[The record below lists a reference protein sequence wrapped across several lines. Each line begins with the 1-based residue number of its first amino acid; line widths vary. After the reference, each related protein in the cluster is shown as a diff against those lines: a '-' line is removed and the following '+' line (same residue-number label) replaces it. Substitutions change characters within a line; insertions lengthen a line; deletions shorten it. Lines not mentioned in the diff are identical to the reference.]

1 MADPLR
7 YLRVSF
13 SDDDTDDLSIPMVEQ
28 GDPTFLSLGGDVPVT
43 LPNGETIGVYAEVGL
58 ADEIAD
64 VSISVVDGER
74 ITAVRCG
81 RGAVLSY
88 TTNGGCEVLLQ
99 VGTGA
104 WES

>member
-13 SDDDTDDLSIPMVEQ
+13 GDDDTDDLLLPLAAE
-28 GDPTFLSLGGDVPVT
+28 GDPKFLSLGGDVPVS
-43 LPNGETIGVYAEVGL
+43 LPNGETISVYAEVGL
-58 ADEIAD
+58 YDEIAD
-64 VSISVVDGER
+64 VSISVVEGER
-74 ITAVRCG
+74 ETAVRCG
-81 RGAVLSY
+81 RGGVLSY
-88 TTNGGCEVLLQ
+88 KTNGGCEVLLQ